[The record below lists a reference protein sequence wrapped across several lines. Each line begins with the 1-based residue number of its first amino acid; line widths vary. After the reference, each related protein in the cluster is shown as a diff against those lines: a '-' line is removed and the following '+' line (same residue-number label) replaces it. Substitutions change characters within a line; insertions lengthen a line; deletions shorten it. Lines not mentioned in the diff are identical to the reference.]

1 MSPSIFGALGD
12 IAQAAERATRNTD
25 SAGVVR
31 RHMSDEHRP
40 RPSGGFNESVI
51 DDFRSHRG
59 QITKGPF
66 TGRSLLLLTTRGAK
80 SGRDRTNPLAYTRDG
95 DRIVVIASKGGAP
108 TNPDWYRNLRANPKV
123 TLEVGPERFE
133 ARARVAKGAERRRL
147 YDLQA
152 THMPAFKEYERKTS
166 REIPVVVLERAS

>member
-1 MSPSIFGALGD
+1 VSN
-12 IAQAAERATRNTD
+12 ER
-25 SAGVVR
+25 
-31 RHMSDEHRP
+31 RP
-40 RPSGGFNESVI
+40 RSFGGFNEGVI
-51 DDFRSHRG
+51 EDFRAHHGR
-59 QITKGPF
+59 ITRGPF

-80 SGRDRTNPLAYTRDG
+80 SGRERTNPLAYTLDG
-95 DRIVVIASKGGAP
+95 DRIFVIASKGGAS

-123 TLEVGPERFE
+123 TVEVGPERFE
-133 ARARVAKGAERRRL
+133 ARASVAKGAERRRL